1 MSMITVQ
8 TTINAPISK
17 VRDMRTKSEHITGW
31 NFASD
36 DRHCPKAQNDIRVGG
51 RFVWAMAAKD
61 GSFSFDF
68 SGTYTAVEEH
78 RYIAYTMDGEDARK
92 AEITFEQ
99 KDDNTVVL
107 TESFDPENQNP
118 LDMQRAGWQSIL
130 DNFKK
135 YVEKNTWK

>member
-135 YVEKNTWK
+135 YVEKNT